1 MIGTDAETITDKSK
15 PTMML
20 NLLGHSA
27 ELQESLV
34 IHQFGHALG
43 LEHEH
48 QRSDFWDVVEKHI
61 DMDAMKGDT
70 FVNPRQEN
78 DGGQSF
84 GKDWYKVTT
93 NAFGVNTLS
102 DYDPNSI
109 MHFR

>member
-61 DMDAMKGDT
+61 DMDAMKSDS
-70 FVNPRQEN
+70 FVNPSREN

-84 GKDWYKVTT
+84 GKDWYMDTAI
-93 NAFGVNTLS
+93 AFGVNTLS
-102 DYDPNSI
+102 GYDPNSI